1 MAALQQIRPPKSTAI
16 SFTFIIAAILL
27 IVGVLTGIYAF
38 FKGHMHMYGVTR
50 EVPWGLLIA
59 TYASFAILSTGLC
72 IVAAAGHIFG
82 AKSLEPLS
90 QRALFMAIISILA
103 AFISIGLELENPWRM
118 AIWMVLS
125 PNLTSNIMWMGLFYS
140 IAVVL
145 MIVEF
150 ILGQLALRKAAATA
164 AGLASLAS
172 IAGLVGLL
180 TDIAANSNLGEVFGF
195 INAKPYWYGPFLS
208 IYFISN
214 ACLNGFAGI
223 VFFTWAAHGLFGW
236 KMNGKVRRALE
247 VSGKFMGVFAGVVI
261 FLLTWWIV
269 NALAGK
275 VFGQYEAAKA
285 LVAGPL
291 VLNFW
296 LFEVILGLLVPLLV
310 VIVWKG
316 KDIAGMGLAGL
327 AVIIGGIF
335 NRYDLIVAPQ
345 MVPHYGQYNVVAP
358 AEFATKLYHYIPSTA
373 EILILLA
380 CTGFIWAGFIIGEK
394 VFKGHF
400 VEHH

>member
-1 MAALQQIRPPKSTAI
+1 MAELRQINPPKSTAI
-16 SFTFIIAAILL
+16 SFTFIVAAILL

-72 IVAAAGHIFG
+72 IVAAVGHIFG

-90 QRALFMAIISILA
+90 QRALFMAIISIIA

-125 PNLTSNIMWMGLFYS
+125 PNLTSNIMWMGLFYA

-145 MIVEF
+145 MIIEF
-150 ILGQLALRKAAATA
+150 ILGQLAKKKAAAAA

-223 VFFTWAAHGLFGW
+223 VFFTWAAYGLFGW
-236 KMNGKVRRALE
+236 EMDEKIRRAL
-247 VSGKFMGVFAGVVI
+247 VVCGKFMGAFAGVVL
-261 FLLTWWIV
+261 FLITWWTV

-275 VFGQYEAAKA
+275 VFGQYEAVKA
-285 LVAGPL
+285 LVAGPFAF
-291 VLNFW
+291 NFW
-296 LFEVILGLLVPLLV
+296 FFEILLGLVVPLLV
-310 VIVWKG
+310 TVYST
-316 KDIAGMGLAGL
+316 MQL
-327 AVIIGGIF
+327 
-335 NRYDLIVAPQ
+335 
-345 MVPHYGQYNVVAP
+345 
-358 AEFATKLYHYIPSTA
+358 PSMPLVKA
-373 EILILLA
+373 RL
-380 CTGFIWAGFIIGEK
+380 G
-394 VFKGHF
+394 
-400 VEHH
+400 